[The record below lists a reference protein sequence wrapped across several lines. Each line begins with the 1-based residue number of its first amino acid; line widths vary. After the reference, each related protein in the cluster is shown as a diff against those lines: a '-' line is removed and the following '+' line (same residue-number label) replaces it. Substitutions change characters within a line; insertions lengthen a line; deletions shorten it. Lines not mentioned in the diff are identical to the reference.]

1 MNDLNDLSKSELIN
15 KLNKANDNIN
25 QLKKNVRDLQNKSF
39 TEYIDSY
46 IETWYENNKDDVDLG
61 VVSCF
66 GGLIKADL
74 MPDELE
80 KYMYKK
86 IFKIAF
92 SLLTDLKKP
101 DICKK
106 LKD

>member
-1 MNDLNDLSKSELIN
+1 MTDLDNLSKNELIN
-15 KLNKANDNIN
+15 MLQKANTNVKQLRKNI
-25 QLKKNVRDLQNKSF
+25 KDLQNKSF

-46 IETWYENNKDDVDLG
+46 IETWYENNKEDVDIG

-80 KYMYKK
+80 KYIYKK

-92 SLLTDLKKP
+92 SLITDIKSINNDK
-101 DICKK
+101 I
-106 LKD
+106 

>member
-1 MNDLNDLSKSELIN
+1 MTDLNNLSKNELIN
-15 KLNKANDNIN
+15 MLEKANTDVKQLRKNI
-25 QLKKNVRDLQNKSF
+25 KNLQNKSF
-39 TEYIDSY
+39 SDYIDSY

-80 KYMYKK
+80 KYIYKK

-92 SLLTDLKKP
+92 SLITDIKSVNNDKK
-101 DICKK
+101 
-106 LKD
+106 